1 MEFLEELDLNIEN
14 VYEEI
19 GNLLAV
25 YYASCAEEIYKRK
38 QVKRD
43 EVNNLPE
50 VRNENL
56 TNNRF
61 AELVSDDVQIKE
73 KSEHQAI
80 LEYLKEQQ
88 KLQKPM
94 QKADKAKKKRKPD
107 DPPESQTQSETVSD
121 QHLTETSDS
130 LNSSIQINQ
139 NEILLSLTP
148 AIQEEIQMELRMPNK
163 TTVTKILAQQ
173 QNVQIAFQR
182 IATPENRKQDSQF
195 MTLFPGLNLEQIR
208 NNANT
213 ITRNSPTQPNA
224 VINKKISKTNSI
236 SPKKLTEIL

>member
-1 MEFLEELDLNIEN
+1 
-14 VYEEI
+14 
-19 GNLLAV
+19 
-25 YYASCAEEIYKRK
+25 
-38 QVKRD
+38 
-43 EVNNLPE
+43 
-50 VRNENL
+50 
-56 TNNRF
+56 
-61 AELVSDDVQIKE
+61 
-73 KSEHQAI
+73 
-80 LEYLKEQQ
+80 
-88 KLQKPM
+88 M
-94 QKADKAKKKRKPD
+94 QKADKAKKKCKPD

-213 ITRNSPTQPNA
+213 IIRNSPTQSNA
-224 VINKKISKTNSI
+224 VINKNISKTNSI

>member
-1 MEFLEELDLNIEN
+1 M
-14 VYEEI
+14 
-19 GNLLAV
+19 
-25 YYASCAEEIYKRK
+25 
-38 QVKRD
+38 
-43 EVNNLPE
+43 
-50 VRNENL
+50 
-56 TNNRF
+56 
-61 AELVSDDVQIKE
+61 
-73 KSEHQAI
+73 
-80 LEYLKEQQ
+80 
-88 KLQKPM
+88 
-94 QKADKAKKKRKPD
+94 
-107 DPPESQTQSETVSD
+107 
-121 QHLTETSDS
+121 DS

-182 IATPENRKQDSQF
+182 KATPENRKQDSQF

-236 SPKKLTEIL
+236 SPKKLTESL